1 MYEQREDT
9 ITFVRVHTIPGIFD
23 YINFEVKNLNF
34 YSLFRRKKFQFCFLG
49 GNTYEILQLPQ

>member
-23 YINFEVKNLNF
+23 YINFEAGIPM
-34 YSLFRRKKFQFCFLG
+34 KK
-49 GNTYEILQLPQ
+49 ILIINYAHGKW

>member
-23 YINFEVKNLNF
+23 YINFEVSNFNICTYFLEEKNHL
-34 YSLFRRKKFQFCFLG
+34 LFLLRQEFL
-49 GNTYEILQLPQ
+49 

>member
-23 YINFEVKNLNF
+23 YINFEVISNFNNCNNFLEEKNHFIFLLRQE
-34 YSLFRRKKFQFCFLG
+34 SL
-49 GNTYEILQLPQ
+49 